1 MRKYTLDK
9 TRMWRRGNHIL
20 YQIRYSDG
28 FKRYI
33 KKTQNVD
40 IEGGWLESEDNL
52 SQEGECYVTGDGAVY
67 DGASILGTAIVCDHA
82 TVRGPES
89 VFEDAI
95 CDGDDYIVDSLS
107 QVEFDED
114 TDAVFTPADDYDEME
129 IPDFHK
135 NELSPEEIEARQK
148 REEQF
153 RREFDWDSIHAETY
167 GYSSDELADED
178 FVDDFE
184 EDDNI

>member
-9 TRMWRRGNHIL
+9 TRMWRRGSHIL

-33 KKTQNVD
+33 KKTQGVD

-89 VFEDAI
+89 IFEDAI
-95 CDGDDYIVDSLS
+95 CDEDEYIVDSLS

-153 RREFDWDSIHAETY
+153 RREFDWDSLLVGAPDY
-167 GYSSDELADED
+167 DPDLD
-178 FVDDFE
+178 FLDDFE